1 FRGCPVVV
9 LVNGET
15 SGGAELIAAA
25 LQDHKRAC
33 VVGQRTLGK
42 ASVQTPLAVGVEG
55 TGFKLTSG
63 TFVRPAGKN
72 LHRFPDSKAE
82 DFWGVLP
89 DEDARLSPELGKRLK
104 GWWTLMSLR
113 PGRSR
118 ERLALDDPRA
128 DPQPQLA
135 LAALRRRV
143 K

>member
-1 FRGCPVVV
+1 VLAGLAERKVRGLILDLRWCPGGYLNEAVEVADLFLGAGVVATVKSRGREDTVYRSTDGGKFRDCPVVV

-63 TFVRPAGKN
+63 TFVRPAG
-72 LHRFPDSKAE
+72 
-82 DFWGVLP
+82 
-89 DEDARLSPELGKRLK
+89 
-104 GWWTLMSLR
+104 
-113 PGRSR
+113 
-118 ERLALDDPRA
+118 
-128 DPQPQLA
+128 
-135 LAALRRRV
+135 
-143 K
+143 